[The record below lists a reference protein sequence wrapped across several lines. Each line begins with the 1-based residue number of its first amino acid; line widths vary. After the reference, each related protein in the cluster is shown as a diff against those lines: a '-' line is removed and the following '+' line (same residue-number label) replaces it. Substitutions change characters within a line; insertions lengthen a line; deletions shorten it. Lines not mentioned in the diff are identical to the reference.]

1 VANHCGRPILLVS
14 ADDDQFAGD
23 SGLYLP
29 LLHAHTN
36 WFSKRLLV
44 VGWQAKAHNHYVGV
58 VPIKSGVDAS
68 QMAVDEAVKL
78 TRFCLP
84 NAEGTVLVRGLA
96 DAGGAADFGPLPGA
110 EAEARL
116 QECFGETWQGG
127 VGFLEVGGEHEKD
140 LSRLLPV
147 RVRGDSG
154 YGGLVRRDSTAAA
167 QG

>member
-14 ADDDQFAGD
+14 ADDDKFPE
-23 SGLYLP
+23 SGLFLP

-44 VGWQAKAHNHYVGV
+44 VGWQARAHNHYVGV
-58 VPIKSGVDAS
+58 VPIKLGVDAS
-68 QMAVDEAVKL
+68 QMVVDEAVKL
-78 TRFCLP
+78 TRECLP
-84 NAEGTVLVRGLA
+84 NAEDGTVLVRGLA
-96 DAGGAADFGPLPGA
+96 NAGGAADFGPLPGA

-127 VGFLEVGGEHEKD
+127 AGFLEVGGEHEKD

-147 RVRGDSG
+147 RVCVDSG
-154 YGGLVRRDSTAAA
+154 YGGLVRRDTTAAA